1 MHVIAGLEVRELS
14 ALRGLLIDTKW
25 TFPFASPATM
35 PAGFNGTRGGAC
47 TAACSRAH
55 AAGVVGEVCQTVKTS
70 ASPLIWS
77 KT

>member
-14 ALRGLLIDTKW
+14 ALRGLFIDTKW

-47 TAACSRAH
+47 TAACSRAR
-55 AAGVVGEVCQTVKTS
+55 AAGVVAEVCQNVKTS
-70 ASPLIWS
+70 SRQLVCS